1 MSEALLA
8 APVMPHRHRH
18 RTSRRKLLDNVLMI
32 VATLAAM
39 FLVAAFSIEL
49 IEYQPVSDVTV
60 VRSEG
65 EQGSALTVSPR
76 PVLEKR
82 RSPFASGDGIEWD
95 RPRLVAE

>member
-8 APVMPHRHRH
+8 APVIRHRH
-18 RTSRRKLLDNVLMI
+18 RSSRRKLLDNVLMI

-49 IEYQPVSDVTV
+49 IEYKPSGDVPV

-65 EQGSALTVSPR
+65 EQGSAQTVSR
-76 PVLEKR
+76 RSALEKR
-82 RSPFASGDGIEWD
+82 RSAFKSNDDIQWD
-95 RPRLVAE
+95 SPRLVTE

>member
-1 MSEALLA
+1 
-8 APVMPHRHRH
+8 
-18 RTSRRKLLDNVLMI
+18 MI

-65 EQGSALTVSPR
+65 EQGSALAVSPR

-82 RSPFASGDGIEWD
+82 RSPFESRDGIEWD

>member
-8 APVMPHRHRH
+8 APVRRHRH
-18 RTSRRKLLDNVLMI
+18 RTSQRKLLDNVLMI

-49 IEYQPVSDVTV
+49 IEYRPVSDVPV
-60 VRSEG
+60 MRSEG
-65 EQGSALTVSPR
+65 EQVSARSVAPR
-76 PVLEKR
+76 RVLEER
-82 RSPFASGDGIEWD
+82 RSPLESGDNIEWV